1 MNAIDKLAALARRE
15 HDADC
20 RQYTIQIDG
29 QAKKMLDCS
38 CPADEHNA
46 AVDALLAEMGEVR
59 VIPAMPSDGHR
70 LSRGAYLVIEIKEA
84 P

>member
-1 MNAIDKLAALARRE
+1 
-15 HDADC
+15 
-20 RQYTIQIDG
+20 
-29 QAKKMLDCS
+29 
-38 CPADEHNA
+38 
-46 AVDALLAEMGEVR
+46 VR